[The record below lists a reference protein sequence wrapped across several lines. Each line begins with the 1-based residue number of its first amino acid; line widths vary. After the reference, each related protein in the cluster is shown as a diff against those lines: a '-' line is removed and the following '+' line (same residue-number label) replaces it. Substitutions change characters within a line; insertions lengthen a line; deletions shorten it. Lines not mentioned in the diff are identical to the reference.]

1 MNLTHHGP
9 GGRVGADCL
18 RRIIFFHSDT
28 LIGIH
33 FGINNRGSEWTEAVR
48 RVKPDIVVIGATSH
62 LPFLSDFKTVLHQVS
77 SEHQRFF
84 PNLTLIW
91 KTSQPGGC
99 ALRALDDLPPAQQ
112 SYWQTYEGMQY
123 NWGQFEKYDAYARS
137 FLSDPSLVSSHV
149 LDLQPLHLRT
159 DAHPGSSPGPAS
171 IPGISERCKI
181 DCLHMCQP
189 GPLDLV
195 PVLLHHM
202 LHHLLHPV
210 QQSDLAASSSRL
222 RSWRQRQGEVVKD
235 EGVPIECEAAQ
246 EEMGDDQLL
255 LLE

>member
-1 MNLTHHGP
+1 M
-9 GGRVGADCL
+9 
-18 RRIIFFHSDT
+18 
-28 LIGIH
+28 
-33 FGINNRGSEWTEAVR
+33 W
-48 RVKPDIVVIGATSH
+48 RVKPDIVVIGAASH
-62 LPFLSDFKTVLHQVS
+62 LPFLSDFKTILHQVS
-77 SEHQRFF
+77 SEHQRLF
-84 PNLTLIW
+84 PNLTLTW

-99 ALRALDDLPPAQQ
+99 ALRALDDLPSAEQ

-123 NWGQFEKYDAYARS
+123 NWGQFEKYDAYAHS
-137 FLSDPSLVSSHV
+137 FLSDPSLVNS
-149 LDLQPLHLRT
+149 LQPLHLCT

-171 IPGISERCKI
+171 IPGISERWKI

-202 LHHLLHPV
+202 LHHLPHPV
-210 QQSDLAASSSRL
+210 QQSDLASSSSRL
-222 RSWRQRQGEVVKD
+222 ISWRQRHGEVVKD
-235 EGVPIECEAAQ
+235 EGVPTECETAQ